1 MYEDPRVELAAFPSG
16 CRVLAIASAG
26 DTVAALAA
34 AGHRVT
40 AVDLNPVQ
48 LRYAAGRLAGAPPRR
63 GQAERLLAAGRD
75 VLRTVAPAWR
85 PARLAPFLRLTDP
98 ADQIAW
104 WDEYL
109 DRSALR
115 LLLRPL
121 RHAALVVRP
130 GLAAAVPDR
139 FDAVLRDRLRDGLS
153 RHPNATNPYLRR
165 LVLGPDP
172 GGPGRQG
179 TAREPDAAA
188 DPSRPGGLDHPGG
201 DRSAVPAGS
210 AESAGTPGSAGA
222 VALAGTPGSA
232 ESLGTPGTA
241 ESLGTSGAAAS
252 VGTPG
257 SAAVSPRTA
266 GAAGATAG
274 AGTGGVRFV
283 LADVVEQ
290 LRAVPAGRYDG
301 VTLSNVADGTT
312 VHFRRRLVAALRHGV
327 RPGGPVVLRGFGA
340 TRPLEADLGWRDRTE
355 VDRCPLWGTVSVGT
369 VR

>member
-1 MYEDPRVELAAFPSG
+1 VATVTGGTAWRAGRLTAGRGERLVFGHTYEDPRVELAAFPPG

-48 LRYAAGRLAGAPPRR
+48 LRYAAARLAGAPSRR
-63 GQAERLLAAGRD
+63 GQAERLLAAGRNL
-75 VLRTVAPAWR
+75 LRTVAPAWR

-98 ADQIAW
+98 ADQLSW
-104 WDEYL
+104 WDEQL

-139 FDAVLRDRLRDGLS
+139 FDVLLRDRLRACLS

-165 LVLGPDP
+165 LVLGRHPGDPD
-172 GGPGRQG
+172 
-179 TAREPDAAA
+179 
-188 DPSRPGGLDHPGG
+188 RPGGA
-201 DRSAVPAGS
+201 SA
-210 AESAGTPGSAGA
+210 
-222 VALAGTPGSA
+222 
-232 ESLGTPGTA
+232 
-241 ESLGTSGAAAS
+241 
-252 VGTPG
+252 
-257 SAAVSPRTA
+257 
-266 GAAGATAG
+266 
-274 AGTGGVRFV
+274 GVRFV
-283 LADVVEQ
+283 WADVVDQ
-290 LRAVPAGRYDG
+290 LRAGPAGRYDA

-312 VHFRRRLVAALRHGV
+312 VHFRRGLVAALRHGM

-340 TRPLEADLGWRDRTE
+340 AVPLDADLGWQDRTG
-355 VDRCPLWGTVSVGT
+355 VDRCPLWGTVSVGA